1 MEKRNQRRVLL
12 FQLCLV
18 VVVSGGVLLAYLRD
32 WPIEFWHR
40 DKIRAAE
47 LAVLRVEEYRRTHSR
62 LPVELR
68 QAGIVIPDSLGI
80 YYQVYPDQRYVVGF
94 GLRLGESY
102 AYDSE
107 SRVWK

>member
-1 MEKRNQRRVLL
+1 MENRIRRRTQM

-40 DKIRAAE
+40 EKIRAAE
-47 LAVLRVEEYRRTHSR
+47 LAILGVEEYRRRHGRS
-62 LPVELR
+62 PVELR

-94 GLRLGESY
+94 ALRLGESY